1 MTSSPPRILISSIAL
16 WCGVVTAPLLAAAE
30 PAGDSLK
37 SEPTAGATAPAA
49 AATKATPA
57 ESPPKVAPIKE
68 AAAAAFTAPRET
80 AIAAVLERLGVAGQV
95 EVVKGND
102 ESFLTLVTSPHRSE
116 TPVGAVLLIPA
127 PPGAVSDTLL
137 LALVEA
143 PTASGWLTM
152 AMQPPPTKLATSDDT
167 SDEFCARLA
176 ASLKFL
182 QTRQVMPVVLAGIG
196 RSVDHSLACYAG
208 KLPAEIAGVVGIGRW
223 HSSLK
228 ALELPVLDVPP
239 AADREAQQT
248 ARQRT
253 VTAEGRARSDY
264 RQISIDAVDD
274 RFEGAEAEVAKR
286 LRGWL
291 TQLPLKPKA

>member
-16 WCGVVTAPLLAAAE
+16 WCGVVTAPLLPAAE
-30 PAGDSLK
+30 PAGDPAK
-37 SEPTAGATAPAA
+37 SEPTAGASAPTAAVA
-49 AATKATPA
+49 KATAA
-57 ESPPKVAPIKE
+57 ESPSNVAPIKD
-68 AAAAAFTAPRET
+68 AVAVAFTAPREN

-95 EVVKGND
+95 EVVQSND
-102 ESFLTLVTSPHRSE
+102 ESFLTWVTPPHRSN

-127 PPGAVSDTLL
+127 PPGAVSDTLM
-137 LALVEA
+137 LALVDA

-152 AMQPPPTKLATSDDT
+152 AMQPPGTTPDT

-182 QTRQVMPVVLAGIG
+182 QTRQIMSVVLTGIG

-208 KLPAEIAGVVGIGRW
+208 KLPVEIAGVVGIGRW

-239 AADREAQQT
+239 AADREAQRS
-248 ARQRT
+248 ARERT
-253 VTAEGRARSDY
+253 VTAEGRARSAY

-291 TQLPLKPKA
+291 AQLPLRPKA

>member
-1 MTSSPPRILISSIAL
+1 MLISSIAL
-16 WCGVVTAPLLAAAE
+16 WCGVVTAPLLPAAE

-57 ESPPKVAPIKE
+57 ESPPKVAPIKD
-68 AAAAAFTAPRET
+68 AVAVAFTAPRET

-95 EVVKGND
+95 EVVQSND
-102 ESFLTLVTSPHRSE
+102 ESFLTLVTPPHRSN

-152 AMQPPPTKLATSDDT
+152 AMQPPATTPATNDT

-208 KLPAEIAGVVGIGRW
+208 KLPVEIAGVVGIGRW

-239 AADREAQQT
+239 AADRQAQQA

-253 VTAEGRARSDY
+253 VTAEGRAQSAY
-264 RQISIDAVDD
+264 RQISIDAADD

-291 TQLPLKPKA
+291 TQLPLRPKA

>member
-30 PAGDSLK
+30 PAGDSAK
-37 SEPTAGATAPAA
+37 SEPTAGASAPAA
-49 AATKATPA
+49 AAAKATAPESPSNVAPTKAA
-57 ESPPKVAPIKE
+57 V
-68 AAAAAFTAPRET
+68 AFTAPREN
-80 AIAAVLERLGVAGQV
+80 AIVAVLERLAVAGQV
-95 EVVKGND
+95 EVVQSND
-102 ESFLTLVTSPHRSE
+102 KSFLTWVTPPHRSN

-152 AMQPPPTKLATSDDT
+152 AMQPPGTTPDT

-182 QTRQVMPVVLAGIG
+182 QTRQVMSVVLTGIG

-239 AADREAQQT
+239 AADREAQRS
-248 ARQRT
+248 ARERT
-253 VTAEGRARSDY
+253 VTAQGRARSAY

-291 TQLPLKPKA
+291 AQLPLRPKA

>member
-1 MTSSPPRILISSIAL
+1 MLISSIAL
-16 WCGVVTAPLLAAAE
+16 WCGVVTAPLLPAAE

-37 SEPTAGATAPAA
+37 SEPTAGATAPTAA
-49 AATKATPA
+49 VAKATAA
-57 ESPPKVAPIKE
+57 ESPSNVAPIKD
-68 AAAAAFTAPRET
+68 AVAVAFTAPREN

-95 EVVKGND
+95 EVVQSND
-102 ESFLTLVTSPHRSE
+102 ESFLTWVTPPHRSK

-127 PPGAVSDTLL
+127 PPGAISDTLL

-152 AMQPPPTKLATSDDT
+152 AMQPPGTTPDT

-182 QTRQVMPVVLAGIG
+182 QTRQVMSVVLTGIG
-196 RSVDHSLACYAG
+196 LSVDHSLACYAG
-208 KLPAEIAGVVGIGRW
+208 KLPVEIAGVVGIGRW

-239 AADREAQQT
+239 AADREAQRS
-248 ARQRT
+248 ARERT
-253 VTAEGRARSDY
+253 VTAEGRARSAY